1 MNAFGKL
8 LAFLNLFAGVTL
20 LAWSV
25 SIYANQVD
33 WLDRKSDAGTTEGQ
47 ITQMKKEIDRH
58 TRSITATQASYGA
71 EASEVARLE
80 AARDYRKAG
89 YAQRLTQARTGSFTV
104 QLPQPP
110 LGPNSNY
117 TDLPGLH
124 TFTDLKRSGPA
135 ILGADNRPLRGT
147 KFLEDEFV
155 RQVRQAEQLR
165 KGDPNAP
172 INIANVNQLGIDN
185 LRMLQGLL
193 SDQVNALDVAIGK
206 QKDVQAN
213 LGEESEYLTDKR
225 INWQADL
232 QVLQRRQQQLENRL
246 TRLGGK

>member
-1 MNAFGKL
+1 MTGFGKL

-25 SIYANQVD
+25 SIYTNRVA

-47 ITQMKKEIDRH
+47 ITKMKKEIDRLS
-58 TRSITATQASYGA
+58 RSIADAQASYGT

-80 AARDYRKAG
+80 AARDYRRLG

-104 QLPQPP
+104 QIPQPG
-110 LGPNSNY
+110 LAPNSNY
-117 TDLPGLH
+117 TDLPGLR
-124 TFTDLKRSGPA
+124 TFTDLKRTGPA

-155 RQVRQAEQLR
+155 REVRKAEQLR
-165 KGDPNAP
+165 KGVPNAP
-172 INIANVNQLGIDN
+172 IAIANVNQLGIDN
-185 LRMLQGLL
+185 LRKLQGLL

-225 INWQADL
+225 INWEADL
-232 QVLQRRQQQLENRL
+232 QVLQRRKQQLETRL
-246 TRLGGK
+246 TLLGGK